1 MGSQAETVLKG
12 VVRAERL
19 TNPADIIV
27 EILNKVKQ
35 EYLQRQYGLT
45 SWADEVDF
53 LTQLARRS
61 GRLLKGGEPDFF
73 NVAVGVIN
81 DFQRVN
87 LNIAILVKVLP
98 Y

>member
-1 MGSQAETVLKG
+1 M
-12 VVRAERL
+12 RAERL
-19 TNPADIIV
+19 ANPTDIIS

-45 SWADEVDF
+45 SWVDDIDF

-73 NVAVGVIN
+73 NVSVGVIN

-87 LNIAILVKVLP
+87 YGSDLLYKVTSFLISL
-98 Y
+98 